1 MAHCGAL
8 QHVAAYR
15 QPPRWLAWGIV
26 LAAALCIAAGSAAC
40 WRQPEAPQPDGYRS
54 TCGAVLVLSGVC
66 QLAIV
71 WRLSRMGAV
80 GTPWEKHG
88 AGASQRTQARRQAIG
103 WYRRLTL
110 EAAPLARL
118 GRSLLVGAVVCYF
131 LTVPVGETG
140 LRYVYAPALALWYT
154 LSLAV
159 VAVPSASWQRLM
171 PILNRPPVR
180 LLGRLVTCAAMAV
193 AGTEA
198 GLRVFDLLGGHR
210 LRAAYLASTSKLPPG
225 SLVQGRI
232 VNSLGYWDD
241 EFRPYPPPGTFRIAA
256 MGRGS
261 TLWGPVATNVL
272 AQLEQRI
279 PGVEVYNFG
288 LAHGTPQQ
296 YAAQLAGDVA
306 AHHPH
311 LVLAFVSTAD
321 DLVDEVPAPAWS
333 SARNLR
339 LYQALSQV
347 FGTGSG
353 VLSPNLPNESED
365 LSNYEAYLNYRAR
378 ALAMFRTPIE
388 PEVERRWQSTFSDLR
403 RLMHECRRRELPLA
417 LVLVPDELQYRPVVR
432 EALCRRVG
440 CRPSQLDV
448 DLPQRRLVRF
458 ADRHELPTLDLLPI
472 FRASNEPLAAPGV
485 PGWTPHAHRLA
496 SEAIG
501 HWLAVRFGGLIA
513 AAEHRAAEGHAVRR
527 SGTSQAP

>member
-8 QHVAAYR
+8 QHVGGYQ
-15 QPPRWLAWGIV
+15 QPPRWLVWGIV
-26 LAAALCIAAGSAAC
+26 LAAGLCIAAGMATC
-40 WRQPEAPQPDGYRS
+40 WRQPEAPPDVYRS
-54 TCGAVLVLSGVC
+54 TGGALLVVLGAC
-66 QLAIV
+66 QLAIAFRV
-71 WRLSRMGAV
+71 LRLRTP
-80 GTPWEKHG
+80 GTPWATRALAACQG
-88 AGASQRTQARRQAIG
+88 TDARRQSIG
-103 WYRRLTL
+103 WYRRLKV

-131 LTVPVGETG
+131 LAAALGEMG
-140 LRYVYAPALALWYT
+140 LRHVFAPALAFWYT
-154 LSLAV
+154 LNLAV
-159 VAVPSASWQRLM
+159 VAIPTALWQRLM
-171 PILNRPPVR
+171 PISNRPCVR
-180 LLGRLVTCAAMAV
+180 LFGRLVTCAAVAV

-198 GLRVFDLLGGHR
+198 ALRVFDLLVGHR
-210 LRAAYLASTSKLPPG
+210 LQAAYLASTSRLPPG
-225 SLVQGRI
+225 SLVHGRT

-241 EFRPYPPPGTFRIAA
+241 EFRPHPAPGTFRIAA

-261 TLWGPVATNVL
+261 TLWGPVGTNVL
-272 AQLEQRI
+272 AQLEQRM

-321 DLVDEVPAPAWS
+321 DLVDDVPAPAWS
-333 SARNLR
+333 SARSLC
-339 LYQALSQV
+339 LYQVLAQV
-347 FGTGSG
+347 FGTGSRVQPPFVVDG
-353 VLSPNLPNESED
+353 REGAAD
-365 LSNYEAYLNYRAR
+365 YEAYLNQRAR

-388 PEVERRWQSTFSDLR
+388 PEVERSWQAAFADLG
-403 RLMHECRRRELPLA
+403 RLIQECRRRELPLA

-458 ADRHELPTLDLLPI
+458 ADRHELPALDLLPF
-472 FRASNEPLAAPGV
+472 FRASDEPLAAPGV
-485 PGWTPHAHRLA
+485 AGWTPHAHRLA

-501 HWLAVRFGGLIA
+501 HWLAVRFGSLIA
-513 AAEHRAAEGHAVRR
+513 AAEYRAAGHAVDP
-527 SGTSQAP
+527 SETSQAP